1 MKKSNFKLIILGI
14 TLVFILISCA
24 SSKSKNKLTEKQ
36 VYKWENKVVSK
47 RKFDKLLYKYTYD
60 KIVNSLEEEQEV
72 LKELSVV
79 YDTLPKNKKD

>member
-1 MKKSNFKLIILGI
+1 MKKPNFKSIILGV
-14 TLVFILISCA
+14 TLVFILISCV
-24 SSKSKNKLTEKQ
+24 SHKSKNKLTEKQ
-36 VYKWENKVVSK
+36 VYKWDNKVVSK

-72 LKELSVV
+72 LKDLIVV